1 MSSGSALVLVVEDE
15 ALLARNLN
23 TYLTRR
29 GFEVVTADS
38 VEKGLA
44 HYDKTQPDAVL
55 LDYNLPDGTGLEMIR
70 RIRSTDRMT
79 KLIMMTA
86 HGSIEVAV
94 NAMKEGAD
102 DYISKPV
109 VLEEVAMLI
118 DRLLGQARMEGS
130 LNYFRTREQNRSGI
144 DRILGSSP
152 AIETLKARMRLIIEA
167 EARLGAQKA
176 APPVLIMGDTG
187 TGKELIARALHYDG
201 FRSAAPFIEVN
212 CGALPENLI
221 ESELFGHERGAFT
234 GATSRKVG
242 LFQSADGGTLFLD
255 EIGEAP
261 PLVQVKLLKVLEES
275 VVRPVGSVR
284 DRRIDVRI
292 VAATN
297 VSLQEKVDAG
307 AFRSDLFYRL
317 NTLVL
322 DVPPLRDRS
331 GDIVVLAEAFLD
343 EFRSRYG
350 RTGQRL
356 SAEARDELLA
366 HCWPGNVRELR
377 NVIEQACMLSP
388 GRVIDVPDLNLRQV
402 TSPGPRAEEDSTLN
416 SVERN
421 LITGA
426 LKRNGGNVTLAA
438 RALGISRDTL
448 RYRMDK
454 HGIRRTGGE
463 P

>member
-1 MSSGSALVLVVEDE
+1 MSSGAALVLVVEDE
-15 ALLARNLN
+15 ALLARNLK
-23 TYLTRR
+23 TFLTRR
-29 GFEVVTADS
+29 GYEVVLADC
-38 VEKGLA
+38 VEQALA
-44 HYDKTQPDAVL
+44 LYAKTEPDAVL
-55 LDYNLPDGTGLEMIR
+55 LDYNLPDGTGLDIIQH
-70 RIRSTDRMT
+70 IRSADRMS
-79 KLIMMTA
+79 KLVMMTA
-86 HGSIEVAV
+86 HGSVEVAV
-94 NAMKEGAD
+94 DAMKQGAD

-130 LNYFRTREQNRSGI
+130 LNYFRAREQSRSGM
-144 DRILGSSP
+144 DRIAGSS
-152 AIETLKARMRLIIEA
+152 AALQTLKSRMRLIMEA
-167 EARLGAQKA
+167 EARLGPQKA
-176 APPVLIMGDTG
+176 APPVLILGETG

-201 FRSAAPFIEVN
+201 FRRAAPFIEVN
-212 CGALPENLI
+212 CGALPDNLI

-234 GATSRKVG
+234 GANTRKAG

-261 PLVQVKLLKVLEES
+261 LSVQVKLLKALEES

-292 VAATN
+292 IAATN
-297 VSLQEKVDAG
+297 VSLQDKVDAG
-307 AFRSDLFYRL
+307 EFRGDLLYRL

-322 DVPPLRDRS
+322 DVPPLRER
-331 GDIVVLAEAFLD
+331 GDDISVLAEAFLD

-350 RTGQRL
+350 RTGQRF
-356 SAEARDELLA
+356 SEEALEALRSHA
-366 HCWPGNVRELR
+366 WPGNVRELR

-388 GRVIDVPDLNLRQV
+388 GRLIDAADLNLRRV
-402 TSPGPRAEEDSTLN
+402 APPLSTAEEESSLN
-416 SVERN
+416 SVERT

-448 RYRMDK
+448 RYRMEK
-454 HGIRRTGGE
+454 HGIRRAGGE
-463 P
+463 